1 MDILWALS
9 KVLKTV
15 AKEELKTFM
24 AANDILP
31 TLQHG
36 FRKGRSCTTALTTAH
51 AAWVV
56 AKAKGKV
63 VAIVGFNLSAAF
75 DTVGREDLLQKM

>member
-1 MDILWALS
+1 
-9 KVLKTV
+9 
-15 AKEELKTFM
+15 
-24 AANDILP
+24 
-31 TLQHG
+31 LQHG
-36 FRKGRSCTTALTTAH
+36 IRKGRSCTTALTTAH